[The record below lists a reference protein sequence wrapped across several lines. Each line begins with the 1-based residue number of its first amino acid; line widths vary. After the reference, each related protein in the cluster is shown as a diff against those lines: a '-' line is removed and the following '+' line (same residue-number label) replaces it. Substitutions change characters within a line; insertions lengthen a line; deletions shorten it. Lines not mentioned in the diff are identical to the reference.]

1 MQRALNTRLLSHSG
15 TRTFVTTSFAA
26 QKLLKTLVRED
37 GKLFAGEEASERL
50 GSRSRRER
58 GPPTEQ
64 ALCTGT
70 LQVSLRMPEF
80 PDSVFSVL
88 GPK

>member
-1 MQRALNTRLLSHSG
+1 MTS
-15 TRTFVTTSFAA
+15 SFAA
-26 QKLLKTLVRED
+26 RKLLKALARKD

-64 ALCTGT
+64 ALCTGI

-80 PDSVFSVL
+80 PNSVFSVL
-88 GPK
+88 KPK